1 MCKHVAATLYGIDVR
16 LDAEPELPFGL
27 RQVDAQELI
36 ARAGEGGAPV
46 QKLPA
51 AVRILD
57 SSKLADVFG
66 IDLGG
71 GDLKPSHKPAA
82 KKTKSRAPR
91 AYRSAKPV
99 GKRSARK
106 KSGQSH

>member
-1 MCKHVAATLYGIDVR
+1 VELICHAKVAPDADAVGPR
-16 LDAEPELPFGL
+16 LRSGTSA
-27 RQVDAQELI
+27 LI
-36 ARAGEGGAPV
+36 ARAGEGGVPV
-46 QKLPA
+46 KKRPA
-51 AVRILD
+51 AGRILD

-66 IDLGG
+66 IDLRG
-71 GDLKPSHKPAA
+71 GDLKPSHKPGA

-91 AYRSAKPV
+91 VYKSAKPV